1 MNLILLRAQLRGLSA
16 FRSLLDTPML
26 KDALQLLD
34 AAARR
39 DGEGALAAYDQMFY
53 CLKAEGYSGL
63 GTWMWDTLRYT
74 ETPYG
79 DLAGSGRSD
88 PELEGAA
95 RRDVDALLQ
104 LARLGAEDIRVALK
118 PILTEEYVSVLDNLP
133 AWETGAPFTFEEL
146 AAFYREN
153 GAGLYAKYRAF
164 LWEEGR
170 LVPVAD
176 PDCPHPVEL
185 LGYDQQRKQVL
196 DNTRLLVEGKPSN
209 NVLLFGD
216 GGTGKSAT
224 VKSMLYLPGM
234 ENLRLIEIQKENLVG
249 MPRLIRSL
257 AGRRQS
263 FILFIDDLAF
273 DQDDKTYSSLKTILE
288 GGLEKRPLNVAIYAT
303 SNRRH
308 LVRQTFS
315 DRAGDEVDAF
325 ETISEKTALAERFG
339 LRIVCGTNLTAQGLL
354 AGILQEEDDEDQCV
368 MFGSSTANFS
378 AVPAA
383 KHQWNRP
390 LSSVQPPRAGMMVF
404 GVLRANGTMELANT
418 QPTLHVDDKILFA
431 ELAD

>member
-16 FRSLLDTPML
+16 FRSLLDTPLL

-53 CLKAEGYSGL
+53 RLKAEGYSGL
-63 GTWMWDTLRYT
+63 GTWLWDTLRYT

-95 RRDVDALLQ
+95 RRDVDALLL
-104 LARLGAEDIRVALK
+104 LARLGAEEIRVALK

-164 LWEEGR
+164 LWEEGQ

-339 LRIVCGTNLTAQGLL
+339 LRIPYMTMSKSEYLALIDHL
-354 AGILQEEDDEDQCV
+354 AGLYHVEMNREV
-368 MFGSSTANFS
+368 LH
-378 AVPAA
+378 A
-383 KHQWNRP
+383 KAMEWEIRHAGRTPRVARQFIAS
-390 LSSVQPPRAGMMVF
+390 LS
-404 GVLRANGTMELANT
+404 
-418 QPTLHVDDKILFA
+418 
-431 ELAD
+431 

>member
-16 FRSLLDTPML
+16 FRSLLDTPLL

-53 CLKAEGYSGL
+53 RLKAEGYSGL
-63 GTWMWDTLRYT
+63 GTWLWDTLRYT

-146 AAFYREN
+146 AAFYQEN

-339 LRIVCGTNLTAQGLL
+339 LRIPYMTMSKSEYLALIDHL
-354 AGILQEEDDEDQCV
+354 AGLYHVEMNREV
-368 MFGSSTANFS
+368 LH
-378 AVPAA
+378 A
-383 KHQWNRP
+383 KAMEWEIRHAGRTPRVARQFIAS
-390 LSSVQPPRAGMMVF
+390 LS
-404 GVLRANGTMELANT
+404 
-418 QPTLHVDDKILFA
+418 
-431 ELAD
+431 

>member
-53 CLKAEGYSGL
+53 LLKAEGYSGL

-88 PELEGAA
+88 SELEGAA

-133 AWETGAPFTFEEL
+133 AWETGVPFTFEEL
-146 AAFYREN
+146 AAFYQEN

-164 LWEEGR
+164 LWEEGQ

-339 LRIVCGTNLTAQGLL
+339 LRIPYMTMSKSEYLALIDHL
-354 AGILQEEDDEDQCV
+354 AGLYHVEMNREV
-368 MFGSSTANFS
+368 LH
-378 AVPAA
+378 A
-383 KHQWNRP
+383 KAMEWEIRHAGRTPRVARQFIAS
-390 LSSVQPPRAGMMVF
+390 LS
-404 GVLRANGTMELANT
+404 
-418 QPTLHVDDKILFA
+418 
-431 ELAD
+431 

>member
-53 CLKAEGYSGL
+53 LLKAEGYSGL

-88 PELEGAA
+88 SELEGAA
-95 RRDVDALLQ
+95 RRDVDALFQ

-146 AAFYREN
+146 SAFYQEN

-164 LWEEGR
+164 LWEEGQ

-339 LRIVCGTNLTAQGLL
+339 LRIPYMTMSKSEYLALIDHL
-354 AGILQEEDDEDQCV
+354 AGLYHVEMNREV
-368 MFGSSTANFS
+368 LH
-378 AVPAA
+378 A
-383 KHQWNRP
+383 KAMEWEIRHAGRTPRVARQFIAS
-390 LSSVQPPRAGMMVF
+390 LS
-404 GVLRANGTMELANT
+404 
-418 QPTLHVDDKILFA
+418 
-431 ELAD
+431 

>member
-16 FRSLLDTPML
+16 FRSLLDTPLL

-53 CLKAEGYSGL
+53 LLKAEGYSGL

-146 AAFYREN
+146 SAFYREN

-288 GGLEKRPLNVAIYAT
+288 GGLERRPLNVAIYAT

-339 LRIVCGTNLTAQGLL
+339 LRIPYMTMSKSEYLALIDHL
-354 AGILQEEDDEDQCV
+354 AGLYHVEMNREV
-368 MFGSSTANFS
+368 LH
-378 AVPAA
+378 A
-383 KHQWNRP
+383 KAMEWEIRHAGRTPRVARQFIAS
-390 LSSVQPPRAGMMVF
+390 LS
-404 GVLRANGTMELANT
+404 
-418 QPTLHVDDKILFA
+418 
-431 ELAD
+431 

>member
-53 CLKAEGYSGL
+53 RLKAEGYSGL

-95 RRDVDALLQ
+95 LRDAETLLQ
-104 LARLGAEDIRVALK
+104 LAQLGAEDIRVALK

-164 LWEEGR
+164 LWEEGQ

-339 LRIVCGTNLTAQGLL
+339 LRIPYMTMSKSEYLALIDHL
-354 AGILQEEDDEDQCV
+354 AGLYHVEMNREV
-368 MFGSSTANFS
+368 LH
-378 AVPAA
+378 A
-383 KHQWNRP
+383 KAMEWEIRHAGRTPRVARQFIAS
-390 LSSVQPPRAGMMVF
+390 LS
-404 GVLRANGTMELANT
+404 
-418 QPTLHVDDKILFA
+418 
-431 ELAD
+431 

>member
-53 CLKAEGYSGL
+53 LLKAEGYSGL
-63 GTWMWDTLRYT
+63 GTWLWDTLRYT

-79 DLAGSGRSD
+79 DLAGPGRSD
-88 PELEGAA
+88 PELERAA

-146 AAFYREN
+146 AAFYQEN

-315 DRAGDEVDAF
+315 DRAGDEVDAS
-325 ETISEKTALAERFG
+325 ETIQEKTSLAERFG
-339 LRIVCGTNLTAQGLL
+339 LRIPYLALNKAEFLDLVEKMAAQSGVTMDRQALRTG
-354 AGILQEEDDEDQCV
+354 ADQWE
-368 MFGSSTANFS
+368 M
-378 AVPAA
+378 
-383 KHQWNRP
+383 
-390 LSSVQPPRAGMMVF
+390 
-404 GVLRANGTMELANT
+404 
-418 QPTLHVDDKILFA
+418 
-431 ELAD
+431 

>member
-53 CLKAEGYSGL
+53 LLKAEGYSGL

-88 PELEGAA
+88 PELERAA

-146 AAFYREN
+146 AAFYQEN

-339 LRIVCGTNLTAQGLL
+339 LRIPYMTMSKSEYLALIDHL
-354 AGILQEEDDEDQCV
+354 AGLYHVEMNREV
-368 MFGSSTANFS
+368 LH
-378 AVPAA
+378 A
-383 KHQWNRP
+383 KAMEWEIRHAGRTPRVARQFIAS
-390 LSSVQPPRAGMMVF
+390 LS
-404 GVLRANGTMELANT
+404 
-418 QPTLHVDDKILFA
+418 
-431 ELAD
+431 

>member
-53 CLKAEGYSGL
+53 RLKAEGYSGL
-63 GTWMWDTLRYT
+63 GTWLWDTLRYT

-104 LARLGAEDIRVALK
+104 LAQLGAEDIRVALK

-146 AAFYREN
+146 AAFYQEN

-288 GGLEKRPLNVAIYAT
+288 GGLEKRPPNVAIYAT

-339 LRIVCGTNLTAQGLL
+339 LRIPYMTMSKVEYLALIDHL
-354 AGILQEEDDEDQCV
+354 AGLYHVEMDREV
-368 MFGSSTANFS
+368 LH
-378 AVPAA
+378 A
-383 KHQWNRP
+383 KAMEWEIRHAGRT
-390 LSSVQPPRAGMMVF
+390 PRVARQF
-404 GVLRANGTMELANT
+404 IASLA
-418 QPTLHVDDKILFA
+418 L
-431 ELAD
+431 

>member
-53 CLKAEGYSGL
+53 LLKAEGYSGL
-63 GTWMWDTLRYT
+63 GAWLWDTLRYT

-146 AAFYREN
+146 SAFYWEN

-164 LWEEGR
+164 LWEEGQ

-339 LRIVCGTNLTAQGLL
+339 LRIPYMTMSKSEYLALIDHL
-354 AGILQEEDDEDQCV
+354 AGLYHVEMNREV
-368 MFGSSTANFS
+368 LH
-378 AVPAA
+378 A
-383 KHQWNRP
+383 KAMEWEIRHAGRTPRVARQFIAS
-390 LSSVQPPRAGMMVF
+390 LS
-404 GVLRANGTMELANT
+404 
-418 QPTLHVDDKILFA
+418 
-431 ELAD
+431 

>member
-53 CLKAEGYSGL
+53 RLKAEGYSGL
-63 GTWMWDTLRYT
+63 GTWLWDTLRYT

-88 PELEGAA
+88 PELERAA
-95 RRDVDALLQ
+95 RRDAETLLQ
-104 LARLGAEDIRVALK
+104 LARLRAEDIRVALK

-146 AAFYREN
+146 AAFYQEN

-339 LRIVCGTNLTAQGLL
+339 LRIPYMTMSKSEYLALIDHL
-354 AGILQEEDDEDQCV
+354 AGLYHVEMNREV
-368 MFGSSTANFS
+368 LH
-378 AVPAA
+378 A
-383 KHQWNRP
+383 KAMEWEIRHAGRTPRVARQFIAS
-390 LSSVQPPRAGMMVF
+390 LS
-404 GVLRANGTMELANT
+404 
-418 QPTLHVDDKILFA
+418 
-431 ELAD
+431 

>member
-53 CLKAEGYSGL
+53 LLKAEGYSGL
-63 GTWMWDTLRYT
+63 GTWLWDTLRYT

-95 RRDVDALLQ
+95 LRDAETLLQ

-146 AAFYREN
+146 AAFYQEN
-153 GAGLYAKYRAF
+153 GAGLYTKYRAF

-339 LRIVCGTNLTAQGLL
+339 LRIPYMTMSKSEYLALIDHL
-354 AGILQEEDDEDQCV
+354 AGLYHVEMNREV
-368 MFGSSTANFS
+368 LH
-378 AVPAA
+378 A
-383 KHQWNRP
+383 KAMEWEIRHAGRTPRVARQFIAS
-390 LSSVQPPRAGMMVF
+390 LS
-404 GVLRANGTMELANT
+404 
-418 QPTLHVDDKILFA
+418 
-431 ELAD
+431 

>member
-53 CLKAEGYSGL
+53 RLKAEGYSGL

-88 PELEGAA
+88 SELEGAA

-118 PILTEEYVSVLDNLP
+118 PILTEEYVSVLDSLP
-133 AWETGAPFTFEEL
+133 AWETGVPFTFEEL
-146 AAFYREN
+146 SAFYREN

-164 LWEEGR
+164 LWEEGQ

-339 LRIVCGTNLTAQGLL
+339 LRIPYMTMSKSEYLALIDHL
-354 AGILQEEDDEDQCV
+354 AGLYHVEMNREV
-368 MFGSSTANFS
+368 LH
-378 AVPAA
+378 A
-383 KHQWNRP
+383 KAMEWEIRHAGRTPRVARQFIAS
-390 LSSVQPPRAGMMVF
+390 LS
-404 GVLRANGTMELANT
+404 
-418 QPTLHVDDKILFA
+418 
-431 ELAD
+431 

>member
-53 CLKAEGYSGL
+53 RLKAEGYSGL
-63 GTWMWDTLRYT
+63 GTWLWDTLRYT
-74 ETPYG
+74 ETPFG

-104 LARLGAEDIRVALK
+104 LAQLGAEDIRVALK

-146 AAFYREN
+146 AAFYQEN
-153 GAGLYAKYRAF
+153 GAGLYTKYRAF

-339 LRIVCGTNLTAQGLL
+339 LRIPYMTMSKSEYLALIDHL
-354 AGILQEEDDEDQCV
+354 AGLYHVEMNREV
-368 MFGSSTANFS
+368 LH
-378 AVPAA
+378 A
-383 KHQWNRP
+383 KAMEWEIRHAGRTPRVARQFIAS
-390 LSSVQPPRAGMMVF
+390 LS
-404 GVLRANGTMELANT
+404 
-418 QPTLHVDDKILFA
+418 
-431 ELAD
+431 

>member
-53 CLKAEGYSGL
+53 LLKAEGYSGL

-88 PELEGAA
+88 SELEGAA

-133 AWETGAPFTFEEL
+133 AWETGVPFTFEEL
-146 AAFYREN
+146 SAFYREN

-164 LWEEGR
+164 LWEEGQ

-216 GGTGKSAT
+216 GGTGQSAT

-339 LRIVCGTNLTAQGLL
+339 LRIPYMTMSKSEYLALIDHL
-354 AGILQEEDDEDQCV
+354 AGLYHVEMNREV
-368 MFGSSTANFS
+368 LH
-378 AVPAA
+378 A
-383 KHQWNRP
+383 KAMEWEIRHAGRTPRVARQFIAS
-390 LSSVQPPRAGMMVF
+390 LS
-404 GVLRANGTMELANT
+404 
-418 QPTLHVDDKILFA
+418 
-431 ELAD
+431 

>member
-53 CLKAEGYSGL
+53 HLKAEGYSGL

-88 PELEGAA
+88 SELEGAA

-133 AWETGAPFTFEEL
+133 AWETGVPFTFEEL

-288 GGLEKRPLNVAIYAT
+288 GGLERRPLNVAIYAT

-339 LRIVCGTNLTAQGLL
+339 LRIPYMTMSKSEYLALIDHL
-354 AGILQEEDDEDQCV
+354 AGLYHVEMNREV
-368 MFGSSTANFS
+368 LH
-378 AVPAA
+378 A
-383 KHQWNRP
+383 KAMEWEIRHAGRTPRVARQFIAS
-390 LSSVQPPRAGMMVF
+390 LS
-404 GVLRANGTMELANT
+404 
-418 QPTLHVDDKILFA
+418 
-431 ELAD
+431 

>member
-53 CLKAEGYSGL
+53 RLKAEGYSGL

-88 PELEGAA
+88 SELEGAA

-104 LARLGAEDIRVALK
+104 LAQLGAEDIRVALK

-146 AAFYREN
+146 AAFYQEN

-339 LRIVCGTNLTAQGLL
+339 LRIPYMTMSKSEYLALIDHL
-354 AGILQEEDDEDQCV
+354 AGLYHVEMNREV
-368 MFGSSTANFS
+368 LH
-378 AVPAA
+378 A
-383 KHQWNRP
+383 KAMEWEIRHAGRTPRVARQFIAS
-390 LSSVQPPRAGMMVF
+390 LS
-404 GVLRANGTMELANT
+404 
-418 QPTLHVDDKILFA
+418 
-431 ELAD
+431 

>member
-53 CLKAEGYSGL
+53 LLKAEGYSGL

-88 PELEGAA
+88 SELEGAA

-164 LWEEGR
+164 LWEEGQ

-339 LRIVCGTNLTAQGLL
+339 LRIPYMTMSKSEYLALIDHL
-354 AGILQEEDDEDQCV
+354 AGLYHVEMNREV
-368 MFGSSTANFS
+368 LH
-378 AVPAA
+378 A
-383 KHQWNRP
+383 KAMEWEIRHAGRTPRVARQFIAS
-390 LSSVQPPRAGMMVF
+390 LS
-404 GVLRANGTMELANT
+404 
-418 QPTLHVDDKILFA
+418 
-431 ELAD
+431 

>member
-53 CLKAEGYSGL
+53 RLKAEGYSGL

-88 PELEGAA
+88 SELEGAA

-146 AAFYREN
+146 AAFYQEN

-164 LWEEGR
+164 LWEEGQ

-288 GGLEKRPLNVAIYAT
+288 GGLERRPLNVAIYAT

-339 LRIVCGTNLTAQGLL
+339 LRIPYMTMSKSEYLALIDHL
-354 AGILQEEDDEDQCV
+354 AGLYHVEMNREV
-368 MFGSSTANFS
+368 LH
-378 AVPAA
+378 A
-383 KHQWNRP
+383 KAMEWEIRHAGRTPRVARQFIAS
-390 LSSVQPPRAGMMVF
+390 LS
-404 GVLRANGTMELANT
+404 
-418 QPTLHVDDKILFA
+418 
-431 ELAD
+431 

>member
-16 FRSLLDTPML
+16 FRSLLDTPLL

-53 CLKAEGYSGL
+53 RLKAEGYSGL
-63 GTWMWDTLRYT
+63 GTWLWDTLRYT

-88 PELEGAA
+88 PELERAA

-146 AAFYREN
+146 AAFYQEN

-339 LRIVCGTNLTAQGLL
+339 LRIPYMTMSKSEYLALIDHL
-354 AGILQEEDDEDQCV
+354 AGLYHVEMNREV
-368 MFGSSTANFS
+368 LH
-378 AVPAA
+378 A
-383 KHQWNRP
+383 KAMEWEIRHAGRT
-390 LSSVQPPRAGMMVF
+390 PRVARQF
-404 GVLRANGTMELANT
+404 IASLNL
-418 QPTLHVDDKILFA
+418 
-431 ELAD
+431 

>member
-53 CLKAEGYSGL
+53 LLKAEGYSGL
-63 GTWMWDTLRYT
+63 GTWLWDTLRYT

-88 PELEGAA
+88 SELEGAA

-146 AAFYREN
+146 SAFYQEN

-164 LWEEGR
+164 LWEEGQ

-339 LRIVCGTNLTAQGLL
+339 LRIPYMTMSKSEYLALIDHL
-354 AGILQEEDDEDQCV
+354 AGLYHVEMNREV
-368 MFGSSTANFS
+368 LH
-378 AVPAA
+378 A
-383 KHQWNRP
+383 KAMEWEIRHAGRTPRVARQFIAS
-390 LSSVQPPRAGMMVF
+390 LS
-404 GVLRANGTMELANT
+404 
-418 QPTLHVDDKILFA
+418 
-431 ELAD
+431 

>member
-1 MNLILLRAQLRGLSA
+1 MEDLTSKQRAQLRGLSA

-53 CLKAEGYSGL
+53 RLKVEGYSGL
-63 GTWMWDTLRYT
+63 GTWLWDTLRYT
-74 ETPYG
+74 ETPFG

-95 RRDVDALLQ
+95 RRDVDALLL
-104 LARLGAEDIRVALK
+104 LARLGTEEIRVALK

-146 AAFYREN
+146 SAFYREN

-164 LWEEGR
+164 LWEEGQ

-339 LRIVCGTNLTAQGLL
+339 LRIPYMTMSKSEYLALIDHL
-354 AGILQEEDDEDQCV
+354 AGLYHVEMNREV
-368 MFGSSTANFS
+368 LH
-378 AVPAA
+378 A
-383 KHQWNRP
+383 KAMEWEIRHAGRTPRVARQFIAS
-390 LSSVQPPRAGMMVF
+390 LS
-404 GVLRANGTMELANT
+404 
-418 QPTLHVDDKILFA
+418 
-431 ELAD
+431 

>member
-53 CLKAEGYSGL
+53 RLKAEGYSGL
-63 GTWMWDTLRYT
+63 GTWLWDTLRYT

-146 AAFYREN
+146 AAFYQEN

-339 LRIVCGTNLTAQGLL
+339 LRIPYMTMSKTEYLALIDHL
-354 AGILQEEDDEDQCV
+354 AGLYHVEMNREV
-368 MFGSSTANFS
+368 LH
-378 AVPAA
+378 A
-383 KHQWNRP
+383 KAMEWEIRHAGRTPRVARQFIAS
-390 LSSVQPPRAGMMVF
+390 LS
-404 GVLRANGTMELANT
+404 
-418 QPTLHVDDKILFA
+418 
-431 ELAD
+431 

>member
-53 CLKAEGYSGL
+53 RLKAEGYSGL
-63 GTWMWDTLRYT
+63 GTWLWDTLRYT

-88 PELEGAA
+88 PELEEAA
-95 RRDVDALLQ
+95 RRDAETLLQ
-104 LARLGAEDIRVALK
+104 LARLRAEDIRVALK

-146 AAFYREN
+146 AAFYQEN

-339 LRIVCGTNLTAQGLL
+339 LRIPYLTMSKSEYLALIDHL
-354 AGILQEEDDEDQCV
+354 AGLYHVEMNREV
-368 MFGSSTANFS
+368 LH
-378 AVPAA
+378 A
-383 KHQWNRP
+383 KAMEWEIRHAGRTPRVARQFIAS
-390 LSSVQPPRAGMMVF
+390 LS
-404 GVLRANGTMELANT
+404 
-418 QPTLHVDDKILFA
+418 
-431 ELAD
+431 

>member
-53 CLKAEGYSGL
+53 RLKAEGYSGL

-88 PELEGAA
+88 PELERAA

-133 AWETGAPFTFEEL
+133 AWETGVPFTFEEL

-339 LRIVCGTNLTAQGLL
+339 LRIPYMTMSKSEYLALIDHL
-354 AGILQEEDDEDQCV
+354 AGLYHVEMNREV
-368 MFGSSTANFS
+368 LH
-378 AVPAA
+378 A
-383 KHQWNRP
+383 KAMEWEIRHAGRTPRVARQFIAS
-390 LSSVQPPRAGMMVF
+390 LS
-404 GVLRANGTMELANT
+404 
-418 QPTLHVDDKILFA
+418 
-431 ELAD
+431 

>member
-53 CLKAEGYSGL
+53 RLKAEGYSGL
-63 GTWMWDTLRYT
+63 GTWLWDTLRYT

-95 RRDVDALLQ
+95 LRDAETLLQ

-146 AAFYREN
+146 AAFYQEN

-176 PDCPHPVEL
+176 PDGPHPVEL

-339 LRIVCGTNLTAQGLL
+339 LRIPYMTMSKSEYLALIDHL
-354 AGILQEEDDEDQCV
+354 AGLYHVEMNREV
-368 MFGSSTANFS
+368 LH
-378 AVPAA
+378 A
-383 KHQWNRP
+383 KAMEWEIRHAGRTPRVARQFIAS
-390 LSSVQPPRAGMMVF
+390 LS
-404 GVLRANGTMELANT
+404 
-418 QPTLHVDDKILFA
+418 
-431 ELAD
+431 

>member
-1 MNLILLRAQLRGLSA
+1 MELTAMRAARRGLSA

-53 CLKAEGYSGL
+53 LLKAEGYSGL

-88 PELEGAA
+88 SELEGAA

-146 AAFYREN
+146 SAFYREN

-164 LWEEGR
+164 LWEEGQ
-170 LVPVAD
+170 LVPVVD

-288 GGLEKRPLNVAIYAT
+288 GGLERRPLNVAIYAT

-339 LRIVCGTNLTAQGLL
+339 LRIPYMTMSKSEYLALIDHL
-354 AGILQEEDDEDQCV
+354 AGLYHVEMNREV
-368 MFGSSTANFS
+368 LH
-378 AVPAA
+378 A
-383 KHQWNRP
+383 KAMEWEIRHAGRTPRVARQFIAS
-390 LSSVQPPRAGMMVF
+390 LS
-404 GVLRANGTMELANT
+404 
-418 QPTLHVDDKILFA
+418 
-431 ELAD
+431 

>member
-34 AAARR
+34 AAAHR

-53 CLKAEGYSGL
+53 LLKAEGYSGL
-63 GTWMWDTLRYT
+63 GTWLWDTLRYT

-95 RRDVDALLQ
+95 LRDAETLLQ

-146 AAFYREN
+146 AAFYQEN

-339 LRIVCGTNLTAQGLL
+339 LRIPYMTMSKSEYLALIDHL
-354 AGILQEEDDEDQCV
+354 AGLYHVEMNREV
-368 MFGSSTANFS
+368 LH
-378 AVPAA
+378 A
-383 KHQWNRP
+383 KAMEWEIRHAGRTPRVARQFIAS
-390 LSSVQPPRAGMMVF
+390 LS
-404 GVLRANGTMELANT
+404 
-418 QPTLHVDDKILFA
+418 
-431 ELAD
+431 

>member
-39 DGEGALAAYDQMFY
+39 DREGALAAYDQMFY
-53 CLKAEGYSGL
+53 RLKAEGYSGL
-63 GTWMWDTLRYT
+63 GTWLWDTLRYT

-339 LRIVCGTNLTAQGLL
+339 LRIPYMTMSKSEYLALIDHL
-354 AGILQEEDDEDQCV
+354 AGLYHVEMNREV
-368 MFGSSTANFS
+368 LH
-378 AVPAA
+378 A
-383 KHQWNRP
+383 KAMEWEIRHAGRTPRVARQFIAS
-390 LSSVQPPRAGMMVF
+390 LS
-404 GVLRANGTMELANT
+404 
-418 QPTLHVDDKILFA
+418 
-431 ELAD
+431 

>member
-53 CLKAEGYSGL
+53 LLKAEGYSGL
-63 GTWMWDTLRYT
+63 GTWLWDTLRYT

-88 PELEGAA
+88 PELEEAA
-95 RRDVDALLQ
+95 RRDAETLLQ

-133 AWETGAPFTFEEL
+133 AWETETPFTFEEL
-146 AAFYREN
+146 AAFYQEN

-339 LRIVCGTNLTAQGLL
+339 LRIPYMTMSKSEYLALIDHL
-354 AGILQEEDDEDQCV
+354 AGLYHVEMNREV
-368 MFGSSTANFS
+368 LH
-378 AVPAA
+378 A
-383 KHQWNRP
+383 KAMEWEIRHAGRTPRVARQFIAS
-390 LSSVQPPRAGMMVF
+390 LS
-404 GVLRANGTMELANT
+404 
-418 QPTLHVDDKILFA
+418 
-431 ELAD
+431 

>member
-53 CLKAEGYSGL
+53 RLKAEGYSGL
-63 GTWMWDTLRYT
+63 GTWLWDTLRYT

-88 PELEGAA
+88 PELEEAA
-95 RRDVDALLQ
+95 RRDAETLLQ
-104 LARLGAEDIRVALK
+104 LAQLGAEDIRVALK

-146 AAFYREN
+146 AAFYQEN

-339 LRIVCGTNLTAQGLL
+339 LRIPYMTMSKSEYLALIDHL
-354 AGILQEEDDEDQCV
+354 AGLYHVEMNREV
-368 MFGSSTANFS
+368 LH
-378 AVPAA
+378 A
-383 KHQWNRP
+383 KAMEWEIRHAGRTPRVARQFIAS
-390 LSSVQPPRAGMMVF
+390 LS
-404 GVLRANGTMELANT
+404 
-418 QPTLHVDDKILFA
+418 
-431 ELAD
+431 

>member
-53 CLKAEGYSGL
+53 LLKAEGYSGL
-63 GTWMWDTLRYT
+63 GAWLWDTLRYT

-88 PELEGAA
+88 SELEGAA

-133 AWETGAPFTFEEL
+133 AWETGVPFTFEEL
-146 AAFYREN
+146 SAFYREN

-164 LWEEGR
+164 LWEEGQ

-339 LRIVCGTNLTAQGLL
+339 LRIPYMTMSKSEYLALIDHL
-354 AGILQEEDDEDQCV
+354 AGLYHVEMNREV
-368 MFGSSTANFS
+368 LH
-378 AVPAA
+378 A
-383 KHQWNRP
+383 KAMEWEIRHAGRTPRVARQFIAS
-390 LSSVQPPRAGMMVF
+390 LS
-404 GVLRANGTMELANT
+404 
-418 QPTLHVDDKILFA
+418 
-431 ELAD
+431 